1 MGANSNV
8 SRNCRGKSVREGG
21 GRFCCRPHL
30 NNRINKHQINYCFN
44 YFFHKLSVTIM
55 EKISQTGSSIQRTAG
70 RVQFLFFRS
79 LLLVL
84 TKLLIWGSLDY
95 NSMNLLYLPDVLSL
109 YFLVED
115 QKVSKYYD
123 HDCRLVLLEIR
134 K

>member
-1 MGANSNV
+1 
-8 SRNCRGKSVREGG
+8 
-21 GRFCCRPHL
+21 
-30 NNRINKHQINYCFN
+30 
-44 YFFHKLSVTIM
+44 M
-55 EKISQTGSSIQRTAG
+55 EKISQTGSSVQRTVG